1 MSYNFE
7 ALSVLLVDGNVHMH
21 QVVRSILQAMRIT
34 RVRAC
39 SDMTDAFRE
48 LAISQP
54 DVIITDLILGE
65 DDGLEFIRTVR
76 LGGNGLYPY
85 VPILLLTGH
94 TEIYR
99 IQEARDAGVTEVLAK
114 PVSIEALYKR
124 LVTVVTKPRPYVKT
138 RSFLGPDRRR
148 QDKPFAGAD
157 KRVNDKSGTK
167 AA

>member
-7 ALSVLLVDGNVHMH
+7 ALSVLIVDGNFHMH

-39 SDMTDAFRE
+39 TGITSAFHE
-48 LAISQP
+48 LSISQP
-54 DVIITDLILGE
+54 DIIITDLILGE
-65 DDGLEFIRTVR
+65 DDGLEFIRAVR
-76 LGGNGLYPY
+76 LGGNGLNPY

-94 TEIYR
+94 TEMFR

-124 LVTVVTKPRPYVKT
+124 LVTIVTRPRPYVKT
-138 RSFLGPDRRR
+138 SSFLGPDRRR
-148 QDKPFAGAD
+148 QEKTFAGTD
-157 KRVNDKSGTK
+157 KRINDKRGTK